1 MAAESVAMIPIR
13 DDQPTPMNVI
23 QLAISQGA
31 DVDRLTKLFELQE
44 RWEANEAR
52 KAFNAAMAEFKQ
64 NPPTITKNKH
74 VKVTFKEGG
83 SMEYDH
89 ATLDHVC
96 EQVTKALSGVGISHK
111 WSVKQADGQITV
123 SCILTHEM
131 GHSESTSITGAPDV
145 SGKKNPIQS
154 IGSSISYLERY
165 TLLAATGLA
174 AEDDDDG
181 HGAGK
186 PIQPTQHM
194 PEGSAEEWLDAI
206 RATASF
212 DELKTQYA
220 DAQKAAQKYSDNDAL
235 RRFGEAKN
243 EQYRKLAKK
252 AGAQ

>member
-31 DVDRLTKLFELQE
+31 DVETLTRLFELQE

-52 KAFNAAMAEFKQ
+52 KAFNAAMAQFKQ
-64 NPPTITKNKH
+64 NPPQIEKNKH
-74 VKVTFKEGG
+74 VKYGNT
-83 SMEYDH
+83 EYDH
-89 ATLDHVC
+89 ATLDHATDR
-96 EQVTKALSGVGISHK
+96 VTKALSAVGISHRWK
-111 WSVKQADGQITV
+111 VIQADGHITV
-123 SCILTHEM
+123 FCILTHEM
-131 GHSESTSITGAPDV
+131 GHSEETPITAGPDN
-145 SGKKNPIQS
+145 SGSKNALQA
-154 IGSSISYLERY
+154 IGSTITYLQRY
-165 TLLAATGLA
+165 TLMAATGLA
-174 AEDDDDG
+174 AADDDDG
-181 HGAGK
+181 QKAGK
-186 PIQPTQHM
+186 PAQPAQHM

-235 RRFGEAKN
+235 RKFGEAKN

-252 AGAQ
+252 AGVR